1 MPEPKHHSYLL
12 RFWQEGAEKKKG
24 WRFVLVN
31 LLEEQ
36 QWGFASMERLV
47 DFLKEQVD
55 ALSSPDS
62 VEQDDPDSEF
72 SNVH

>member
-12 RFWQEGAEKKKG
+12 RFWQEGAEKRTN

-47 DFLKEQVD
+47 AFLKGQVD
-55 ALSSPDS
+55 ALSSLGS
-62 VEQDDPDSEF
+62 VDQGDPDSDLP
-72 SNVH
+72 NVH

>member
-12 RFWQEGAEKKKG
+12 RFWREGAEKG
-24 WRFVLVN
+24 NDWRFVLVN

-36 QWGFASMERLV
+36 QWGFASIERLV
-47 DFLKEQVD
+47 DFLRGQLD

-62 VEQDDPDSEF
+62 VDQGDSDNEL

>member
-1 MPEPKHHSYLL
+1 MTEPKHHSYLL
-12 RFWQEGAEKKKG
+12 RFWQEGAEKKSD

-36 QWGFASMERLV
+36 RWGFASMERLV

-55 ALSSPDS
+55 ALSPPDS
-62 VEQDDPDSEF
+62 ADQDDPDSTLY
-72 SNVH
+72 NDQ

>member
-12 RFWQEGAEKKKG
+12 RFWQEGAEKRTS
-24 WRFVLVN
+24 WRFVLVD

-47 DFLKEQVD
+47 AFLKEQVD

-62 VEQDDPDSEF
+62 VDQSNPDSELP
-72 SNVH
+72 NVH